1 MRFMVQ
7 RISTVTECAVSGKIN
22 GTSDRKNTF
31 ILSVRCKEI
40 SMTQEE
46 KFNKMT
52 TEPVPKLVGTLAVPT
67 IISMLVSSFYNMADT
82 YFVGKLNTSATA
94 AVGVVFSLM
103 AIIQAFG
110 FLFGHGAG
118 NFMARKLGEKNREEA
133 SLIANA
139 GFFFCLVFG
148 IILMTVGLIFVE
160 PLAYFLGSTDTILP
174 YAVDYM
180 RIILF
185 GSPYMMASFVL
196 NNQMRYQG
204 NAMYAMVG
212 ILVGAVLNIALD
224 PVLIFGLNM
233 GIKGAAW
240 ATIISQ
246 LVSFLLLLV
255 ATRFGGNIPITLKR
269 NPFVFRLLP
278 EICLGGLPSLCR
290 QGIASI
296 SVILLNTSA
305 RDLAFAHAGGTDAIL
320 YADAAIA
327 GMSIVSRIT
336 MFANSA
342 LIGFGQ
348 GFQPVCSFNYGAKIY
363 KRVKES
369 FWFCVK
375 TSFIFLIVVAVLGF
389 IFAPGLVQL
398 MRDGDALVSQIGSFA
413 LRAQCITFPLN
424 AWIVMCNMLLQAC
437 GQSFSA
443 SLVASCR
450 QGICFIPMLYILP
463 ALFDFTGL
471 MIAQPVADVFTLVI
485 SMGFGLYFLRK
496 LQDTSIT
503 GGE

>member
-1 MRFMVQ
+1 M
-7 RISTVTECAVSGKIN
+7 N
-22 GTSDRKNTF
+22 
-31 ILSVRCKEI
+31 
-40 SMTQEE
+40 QEE
-46 KFNKMT
+46 KYIRMT
-52 TEPVPKLVGTLAVPT
+52 TEPIPKLVGSLAVPT
-67 IISMLVSSFYNMADT
+67 IISMLVTSFYNMVDT
-82 YFVGKLNTSATA
+82 YFVGKINTSATG

-133 SLIANA
+133 EKIANA
-139 GFFFCLVFG
+139 GFFFCLSFG
-148 IILMTVGLIFVE
+148 IVFAVVGLFFVE
-160 PLAYFLGSTDTILP
+160 PLAYFLGSTETILP

-180 RIILF
+180 RIILI
-185 GSPYMMASFVL
+185 GSPFMMASFVL

-212 ILVGAVLNIALD
+212 IIVGAVLNIALD
-224 PVLIFGLNM
+224 PLLIFTFDM
-233 GIKGAAW
+233 GISGAAY

-246 LVSFLLLLV
+246 FVSFLILLF
-255 ATRFGGNIPITLKR
+255 ATRRGGNIPITLKQ

-278 EICLGGLPSLCR
+278 EILAGGLPSLCR

-296 SVILLNTSA
+296 SVILLNTST
-305 RDLAFAHAGGTDAIL
+305 RDIAMAGAEPL
-320 YADAAIA
+320 QAMVYADAAIA

-348 GFQPVCSFNYGAKIY
+348 GFQPVCSFNYGAKFY
-363 KRVKES
+363 NRVKES

-375 TSFIFLIVVAVLGF
+375 VSLVFLIVVGILGF
-389 IFAPGLVQL
+389 LFAPELVL
-398 MRDGDALVSQIGSFA
+398 LIRDDDPLVAEVGTFA
-413 LRAQCITFPLN
+413 LRAQCLTFPLN

-443 SLVASCR
+443 SVVASCR
-450 QGICFIPMLYILP
+450 QGICFIPLLYLLP
-463 ALFDFTGL
+463 VFFDFTGV

-485 SMGFGLYFLRK
+485 SMAVGLYFLRK
-496 LQDTSIT
+496 LGKADSAV
-503 GGE
+503 

>member
-1 MRFMVQ
+1 
-7 RISTVTECAVSGKIN
+7 
-22 GTSDRKNTF
+22 
-31 ILSVRCKEI
+31 
-40 SMTQEE
+40 
-46 KFNKMT
+46 
-52 TEPVPKLVGTLAVPT
+52 
-67 IISMLVSSFYNMADT
+67 
-82 YFVGKLNTSATA
+82 
-94 AVGVVFSLM
+94 
-103 AIIQAFG
+103 
-110 FLFGHGAG
+110 
-118 NFMARKLGEKNREEA
+118 
-133 SLIANA
+133 
-139 GFFFCLVFG
+139 
-148 IILMTVGLIFVE
+148 
-160 PLAYFLGSTDTILP
+160 
-174 YAVDYM
+174 
-180 RIILF
+180 
-185 GSPYMMASFVL
+185 
-196 NNQMRYQG
+196 MRYQG
-204 NAMYAMVG
+204 NAMYAMIG
-212 ILVGAVLNIALD
+212 IIVGAVLNIALD
-224 PVLIFGLNM
+224 PLLMFTFDM

-246 LVSFLLLLV
+246 AVSFLLLLG
-255 ATRFGGNIPITLKR
+255 ATRFGGNIPITLRK

-278 EICLGGLPSLCR
+278 EICAGGLPSLCR

-305 RDLAFAHAGGTDAIL
+305 RDIASAHADALNAGL

-375 TSFIFLIVVAVLGF
+375 TSFVFLIVVAILGF
-389 IFAPGLVQL
+389 IFAPDLVAL
-398 MRDGDALVSQIGSFA
+398 MRDDDALVSEIGSFA
-413 LRAQCITFPLN
+413 LRAQCLTFPLN

-463 ALFDFTGL
+463 VFFDLTGI
-471 MIAQPVADVFTLVI
+471 MIAQPVADVFTLLV
-485 SMGFGLYFLRK
+485 SMAFGLWFLK
-496 LQDTSIT
+496 GLQRRDEQSNI
-503 GGE
+503 

>member
-1 MRFMVQ
+1 
-7 RISTVTECAVSGKIN
+7 
-22 GTSDRKNTF
+22 
-31 ILSVRCKEI
+31 
-40 SMTQEE
+40 MTQEE
-46 KFNKMT
+46 KFIKMT

-67 IISMLVSSFYNMADT
+67 IISMLVTSFYNMADT

-103 AIIQAFG
+103 AVIQAFG

-133 SLIANA
+133 SQIANA

-148 IILMTVGLIFVE
+148 IIFMIAGLIFVE
-160 PLAYFLGSTDTILP
+160 PLAYFLGSTETILP

-212 ILVGAVLNIALD
+212 ILVGAVLNIGLD
-224 PVLIFGLNM
+224 PLLIFGLDM

-246 LVSFLLLLV
+246 AVSFLLLLG
-255 ATRFGGNIPITLKR
+255 ATRIGGNIPITLKR

-278 EICLGGLPSLCR
+278 EICMGGLPSLCR

-305 RDLAFAHAGGTDAIL
+305 RDLAFAHAGDASAVL

-363 KRVKES
+363 KRVKDS
-369 FWFCVK
+369 FWFYVK
-375 TSFIFLIVVAVLGF
+375 TSLIFLLVVAVLGF
-389 IFAPGLVQL
+389 IFAPNLVEL
-398 MRDGDALVSQIGSFA
+398 MRDDDPLVSQIGSFA

-437 GQSFSA
+437 GQSVSA

-450 QGICFIPMLYILP
+450 QGICFIPMLYVLP
-463 ALFDFTGL
+463 AFFDFTGL

-485 SMGFGLYFLRK
+485 SMGFGLYFLKK
-496 LQDTSIT
+496 LQDTGIK

>member
-1 MRFMVQ
+1 MFLIGQPSENDM
-7 RISTVTECAVSGKIN
+7 N
-22 GTSDRKNTF
+22 
-31 ILSVRCKEI
+31 
-40 SMTQEE
+40 QEE
-46 KFNKMT
+46 KYIKMT
-52 TEPVPKLVGTLAVPT
+52 TEPVPKLVGSLAVPT
-67 IISMLVSSFYNMADT
+67 IISMLVSSFYNMVDT
-82 YFVGKLNTSATA
+82 YFVGKINTSATA

-103 AIIQAFG
+103 AVIQAFG

-118 NFMARKLGEKNREEA
+118 NFMARKLGEKDREEA
-133 SLIANA
+133 SKIANA

-148 IILMTVGLIFVE
+148 VILMILGLIFVE

-180 RIILF
+180 RIILI

-204 NAMYAMVG
+204 NAMFAMIG
-212 ILVGAVLNIALD
+212 IIVGAVLNIALD
-224 PVLIFGLNM
+224 PLLIFTFDM
-233 GIKGAAW
+233 GIKGAAL

-246 LVSFLLLLV
+246 AVSFLLLLG

-278 EICLGGLPSLCR
+278 EICAGGLPSLCR

-305 RDLAFAHAGGTDAIL
+305 RDIAFAHASGADAIL

-327 GMSIVSRIT
+327 GMSIVARIT

-375 TSFIFLIVVAVLGF
+375 TSLVFLIVVAILGF
-389 IFAPGLVQL
+389 IFSPQLVAM
-398 MRDGDALVSQIGSFA
+398 MRDDDVLVAEIGTFA
-413 LRAQCITFPLN
+413 LRAQCLTFPLN

-463 ALFDFTGL
+463 AFFDFTGI

-485 SMGFGLYFLRK
+485 SMVFGLWFLRK
-496 LQDTSIT
+496 L
-503 GGE
+503 GKRAEEEKLV

>member
-1 MRFMVQ
+1 MVAGN
-7 RISTVTECAVSGKIN
+7 RRSMPKIYLN
-22 GTSDRKNTF
+22 EMCRGDVF
-31 ILSVRCKEI
+31 
-40 SMTQEE
+40 MTQEE
-46 KFNKMT
+46 KYIKMT
-52 TEPVPKLVGTLAVPT
+52 TEPVPKLVATLAVPT
-67 IISMLVSSFYNMADT
+67 IISMLVSAFYNMADT
-82 YFVGKLNTSATA
+82 YFVGKINTSATA

-110 FLFGHGAG
+110 FLFGHGTG

-133 SLIANA
+133 SRIANA

-148 IILMTVGLIFVE
+148 VILMILGLVFIE

-180 RIILF
+180 RIILL

-204 NAMYAMVG
+204 NAMYAMIG
-212 ILVGAVLNIALD
+212 ILVGSVLNIALD
-224 PVLIFGLNM
+224 PLFIFTFHM

-246 LVSFLLLLV
+246 AISFLLLLG
-255 ATRFGGNIPITLKR
+255 ATRFGGNIPITLRR

-278 EICLGGLPSLCR
+278 EICAGGLPSLCR
-290 QGIASI
+290 QGIASV

-305 RDLAFAHAGGTDAIL
+305 RDLAFAHGGGEASVL

-363 KRVKES
+363 NRVKES

-375 TSFIFLIVVAVLGF
+375 TSFVFLVVIAVIGYL
-389 IFAPGLVQL
+389 FAPGLVAM
-398 MRDGDALVSQIGSFA
+398 MREDDALVAEIGSYA
-413 LRAQCITFPLN
+413 LRAQCLTFPLN

-437 GQSFSA
+437 GQSFTA

-450 QGICFIPMLYILP
+450 QGICFIPVLYILP
-463 ALFDFTGL
+463 VFFDFTGI
-471 MIAQPVADVFTLVI
+471 MIAQPVADVFTLLI
-485 SMGFGLYFLRK
+485 SLVFGLWFLW
-496 LQDTSIT
+496 L
-503 GGE
+503 

>member
-1 MRFMVQ
+1 MGM
-7 RISTVTECAVSGKIN
+7 
-22 GTSDRKNTF
+22 D
-31 ILSVRCKEI
+31 
-40 SMTQEE
+40 QEQ
-46 KFNKMT
+46 KFVKMT
-52 TEPVPKLVGTLAVPT
+52 TEPIPKLVGSLAVPT
-67 IISMLVSSFYNMADT
+67 IISMLVSSFYNMVDT

-103 AIIQAFG
+103 AVIQAFG
-110 FLFGHGAG
+110 FLFGHGTG
-118 NFMARKLGEKNREEA
+118 NYMARKLGEKNREEA
-133 SLIANA
+133 SKIANT
-139 GFFFCLVFG
+139 GFFSCLIFG
-148 IILMTVGLIFVE
+148 IILMIAGLIFVE
-160 PLAYFLGSTDTILP
+160 PLAYFLGSTETILP

-180 RIILF
+180 RIILL

-204 NAMYAMVG
+204 NAMYAMIG
-212 ILVGAVLNIALD
+212 IIVGAVLNIALD
-224 PVLIFGLNM
+224 PLFIFAFDM
-233 GIKGAAW
+233 GIQGAAW

-246 LVSFLLLLV
+246 AISFLLLLG
-255 ATRFGGNIPITLKR
+255 ATRFGGNIPIALHK
-269 NPFVFRLLP
+269 NSFDLRLLP
-278 EICLGGLPSLCR
+278 EICAGGLPSLCR
-290 QGIASI
+290 QGIASV

-305 RDLAFAHAGGTDAIL
+305 RDIAMAQADAVNGIL

-375 TSFIFLIVVAVLGF
+375 TSFVFLIAITILGF
-389 IFAPGLVQL
+389 IFAPQLVAL
-398 MRDGDALVSQIGSFA
+398 MRNDDMLVIEIGTFA
-413 LRAQCITFPLN
+413 LRAQCLTFPFN

-463 ALFDFTGL
+463 AFWELQGI
-471 MIAQPVADVFTLVI
+471 MVAQPVADVFTLLI
-485 SMGFGLYFLRK
+485 SMIFGLWFLKK
-496 LQDTSIT
+496 LEKPIILD
-503 GGE
+503 EE

>member
-1 MRFMVQ
+1 
-7 RISTVTECAVSGKIN
+7 
-22 GTSDRKNTF
+22 
-31 ILSVRCKEI
+31 
-40 SMTQEE
+40 MTQEE
-46 KFNKMT
+46 KYIKMT

-67 IISMLVSSFYNMADT
+67 IISMLVSAFYNMADT
-82 YFVGKLNTSATA
+82 YFVGKINTSATA

-110 FLFGHGAG
+110 FLFGHGTG

-133 SLIANA
+133 SKIANA
-139 GFFFCLVFG
+139 GFFFCLIFG
-148 IILMTVGLIFVE
+148 VILMILGLIFVE

-180 RIILF
+180 RIILL

-204 NAMYAMVG
+204 NAMYAMIG

-224 PVLIFGLNM
+224 PLLIFAFDM

-246 LVSFLLLLV
+246 AISFLLLLG
-255 ATRFGGNIPITLKR
+255 ATRFGGNIPITLR
-269 NPFVFRLLP
+269 SNPFVFRLLP
-278 EICLGGLPSLCR
+278 EICAGGLPSLCR
-290 QGIASI
+290 QGIASV

-305 RDLAFAHAGGTDAIL
+305 RDLAFAHASGEEAIL

-363 KRVKES
+363 NRVKES

-375 TSFIFLIVVAVLGF
+375 TSFVFLVVIAVLGYL
-389 IFAPGLVQL
+389 FAPGLVAM
-398 MRDGDALVSQIGSFA
+398 MREDDAQVAEIGSYA
-413 LRAQCITFPLN
+413 LRAQCLTFPLN

-450 QGICFIPMLYILP
+450 QGICFIPVLYILP
-463 ALFDFTGL
+463 VLFDFTGI
-471 MIAQPVADVFTLVI
+471 MIAQPVADVFTLLV
-485 SMGFGLYFLRK
+485 SLVFGLWFLKK
-496 LQDTSIT
+496 LDKKRQSVA
-503 GGE
+503 E

>member
-1 MRFMVQ
+1 
-7 RISTVTECAVSGKIN
+7 
-22 GTSDRKNTF
+22 
-31 ILSVRCKEI
+31 
-40 SMTQEE
+40 MTQEE
-46 KFNKMT
+46 KYIKMT
-52 TEPVPKLVGTLAVPT
+52 TEPVPKLVSTLAVPT

-103 AIIQAFG
+103 AVIQAFG

-118 NFMARKLGEKNREEA
+118 NFMARKLGEQNREEA
-133 SLIANA
+133 SEIAHA

-148 IILMTVGLIFVE
+148 IIFMIFGLIFVE
-160 PLAYFLGSTDTILP
+160 PLAYFLGSTETILP
-174 YAVDYM
+174 YATDYM
-180 RIILF
+180 RIILL

-204 NAMYAMVG
+204 NAVYAMVG

-224 PVLIFGLNM
+224 PLLIFGFDM

-246 LVSFLLLLV
+246 AVSFLLLLGG
-255 ATRFGGNIPITLKR
+255 TRFGGSIPITLKK

-278 EICLGGLPSLCR
+278 KICAGGLPSLCR

-305 RDLAFAHAGGTDAIL
+305 RDLAFAYAEGANAVL

-363 KRVKES
+363 ARVKES

-375 TSFIFLIVVAVLGF
+375 TSFVFLIVVAVLGY
-389 IFAPGLVQL
+389 IFAPELVAM
-398 MRDGDALVSQIGSFA
+398 MRDDDVLVAEIGSFA
-413 LRAQCITFPLN
+413 LRAQCLTFPLN

-463 ALFDFTGL
+463 LFFDFTGL
-471 MIAQPVADVFTLVI
+471 MIAQPVADIFTLVI
-485 SMGFGLYFLRK
+485 SMGFGLYFLKK
-496 LQDTSIT
+496 LQQNNGQET
-503 GGE
+503 

>member
-1 MRFMVQ
+1 MNQDQKYIR
-7 RISTVTECAVSGKIN
+7 
-22 GTSDRKNTF
+22 
-31 ILSVRCKEI
+31 
-40 SMTQEE
+40 
-46 KFNKMT
+46 MT
-52 TEPVPKLVGTLAVPT
+52 TEPIPKLVGALAVPT
-67 IISMLVSSFYNMADT
+67 IISMLVTSFYNMVDT
-82 YFVGKLNTSATA
+82 YFVGKINTSATA

-103 AIIQAFG
+103 AVIQAFG

-118 NFMARKLGEKNREEA
+118 NFMARKLGEKDREEA
-133 SLIANA
+133 SRIANA

-148 IILMTVGLIFVE
+148 IVFMIAGLIFVE
-160 PLAYFLGSTDTILP
+160 PLAYLLGSTDTILP

-180 RIILF
+180 RIILL

-204 NAMYAMVG
+204 NALYAMIG
-212 ILVGAVLNIALD
+212 IIIGAILNIALD
-224 PVLIFGLNM
+224 PLLMFTFNM

-246 LVSFLLLLV
+246 AVSFLLLLG
-255 ATRFGGNIPITLKR
+255 ATRFGGNIPITLKK

-278 EICLGGLPSLCR
+278 EILAGGMPSLCR

-296 SVILLNTSA
+296 SVMLLNTSA
-305 RDLAFAHAGGTDAIL
+305 RDIAMLHADAVSAGL

-327 GMSIVSRIT
+327 GLSIVSRIT

-375 TSFIFLIVVAVLGF
+375 TSLVFLIAVAIAGF
-389 IFAPGLVQL
+389 IFAPYLVEI
-398 MRDGDALVSQIGSFA
+398 MRDGDPLVTEIGAFA
-413 LRAQCITFPLN
+413 LRAQCLTFPLN

-437 GQSFSA
+437 GQSFTA
-443 SLVASCR
+443 SVVASCR
-450 QGICFIPMLYILP
+450 QGICFIPLLYILP
-463 ALFDFTGL
+463 AFFDFTGI
-471 MIAQPVADVFTLVI
+471 MVAQPVADVFTLVI
-485 SMGFGLYFLRK
+485 SMVFGLWFLRK
-496 LQDTSIT
+496 L
-503 GGE
+503 EKR

>member
-1 MRFMVQ
+1 
-7 RISTVTECAVSGKIN
+7 
-22 GTSDRKNTF
+22 
-31 ILSVRCKEI
+31 
-40 SMTQEE
+40 MTQEE
-46 KFNKMT
+46 KFIKMT

-103 AIIQAFG
+103 AVIQAFG

-118 NFMARKLGEKNREEA
+118 TFMARKLGEQDREEA
-133 SLIANA
+133 SRIGNA

-148 IILMTVGLIFVE
+148 VILMVLGLIFVE

-180 RIILF
+180 RIILL
-185 GSPYMMASFVL
+185 GSPFTMASFVL

-204 NAMYAMVG
+204 NAIYAMVG

-224 PVLIFGLNM
+224 PLLIFGFDM

-246 LVSFLLLLV
+246 FISFLLLLG
-255 ATRFGGNIPITLKR
+255 ATRFGGNIHITLKR

-278 EICLGGLPSLCR
+278 EICAGGLPSLCR

-305 RDLAFAHAGGTDAIL
+305 RDLAFAHANGVDAVL

-336 MFANSA
+336 MFANST

-363 KRVKES
+363 GRVKES

-375 TSFIFLIVVAVLGF
+375 TSFVFLIAMAALGY
-389 IFAPGLVQL
+389 IFAPGLVEM
-398 MRDGDALVSQIGSFA
+398 MREDDALVTQVGTFA

-463 ALFDFTGL
+463 LFFDFTGI
-471 MIAQPVADVFTLVI
+471 MVAQPVADVLTLGI
-485 SMGFGLYFLRK
+485 SMIFGLLFLKK
-496 LQDTSIT
+496 LQQQSIQE
-503 GGE
+503 GD

>member
-1 MRFMVQ
+1 MDQNQKYIR
-7 RISTVTECAVSGKIN
+7 
-22 GTSDRKNTF
+22 
-31 ILSVRCKEI
+31 
-40 SMTQEE
+40 
-46 KFNKMT
+46 MT
-52 TEPVPKLVGTLAVPT
+52 TEPIPKLVGSLAVPT
-67 IISMLVSSFYNMADT
+67 IISMLVTTFYNMVDT
-82 YFVGKLNTSATA
+82 YFVGKIDTSATA

-103 AIIQAFG
+103 AFIQAFG

-118 NFMARKLGEKNREEA
+118 NFMARKLGEKDLEEA
-133 SLIANA
+133 SRIANA

-148 IILMTVGLIFVE
+148 ILFMVVGLMFVE
-160 PLAYFLGSTDTILP
+160 PLAYMLGSTETILP

-180 RIILF
+180 RIILL

-204 NAMYAMVG
+204 NAMYAMIG
-212 ILVGAVLNIALD
+212 IIVGAVLNIALD
-224 PVLIFGLNM
+224 PLLMFGLDM
-233 GIKGAAW
+233 GIKGAAY

-246 LVSFLLLLV
+246 GVSFLLLLG
-255 ATRFGGNIPITLKR
+255 ATHFGGNIPITLKK

-278 EICLGGLPSLCR
+278 EILAGGMPSLCR

-296 SVILLNTSA
+296 SVMLLNTSA
-305 RDLAFAHAGGTDAIL
+305 RDIALLQADAVSAGL

-327 GMSIVSRIT
+327 ALSIVSRIT

-375 TSFIFLIVVAVLGF
+375 TSLVFLIAVAVAGF
-389 IFAPGLVQL
+389 VFAPHLVEI
-398 MRDGDALVSQIGSFA
+398 MRDGDPLVTEIGTFA
-413 LRAQCITFPLN
+413 LRAQCLTFPLN

-437 GQSFSA
+437 GQSFTA
-443 SLVASCR
+443 SVVASCR
-450 QGICFIPMLYILP
+450 QGICFIPLLYILP
-463 ALFDFTGL
+463 AFFDFTGIL
-471 MIAQPVADVFTLVI
+471 VAQPVADVFTLVI
-485 SMGFGLYFLRK
+485 SMVFGLWFLRK
-496 LQDTSIT
+496 LEKDKN
-503 GGE
+503 EVNV

>member
-1 MRFMVQ
+1 MHTTFDNYIIEMLKFGLLEKYKNRLCNG
-7 RISTVTECAVSGKIN
+7 VTMN
-22 GTSDRKNTF
+22 
-31 ILSVRCKEI
+31 
-40 SMTQEE
+40 QEQ
-46 KFNKMT
+46 KFVKMT

-67 IISMLVSSFYNMADT
+67 IISMLVSSFYNMVDT
-82 YFVGKLNTSATA
+82 YFVGKINTSATA

-103 AIIQAFG
+103 AIIQAVG
-110 FLFGHGAG
+110 FLFGHGTG

-133 SLIANA
+133 SKIANA
-139 GFFFCLVFG
+139 GFFFSLVFG
-148 IILMTVGLIFVE
+148 IIFMIAGLFFVE
-160 PLAYFLGSTDTILP
+160 PLAYLLGSTDTILP

-180 RIILF
+180 RIILI

-212 ILVGAVLNIALD
+212 ILVGAVLNIVLD
-224 PVLIFGLNM
+224 PLLIFGLDM
-233 GIKGAAW
+233 GIKGAAL

-246 LVSFLLLLV
+246 AVSFLLLLG
-255 ATRFGGNIPITLKR
+255 ATRFGGNIPITLKQ

-278 EICLGGLPSLCR
+278 EICAGGLPSLCR
-290 QGIASI
+290 QGIASV

-305 RDLAFAHAGGTDAIL
+305 RDLAFAQADAANALL

-363 KRVKES
+363 GRVKEA

-375 TSFIFLIVVAVLGF
+375 TSLVFLVVVSILGY
-389 IFAPGLVQL
+389 IFAPDLVG
-398 MRDGDALVSQIGSFA
+398 MIRDDDLLVTEVGTFA
-413 LRAQCITFPLN
+413 LRAQCLTFPLN

-463 ALFDFTGL
+463 VFFDFTGI

-485 SMGFGLYFLRK
+485 SMVFGLWFLKK
-496 LQDTSIT
+496 LGKVHSVTDKI
-503 GGE
+503 

>member
-1 MRFMVQ
+1 M
-7 RISTVTECAVSGKIN
+7 N
-22 GTSDRKNTF
+22 
-31 ILSVRCKEI
+31 
-40 SMTQEE
+40 QEE
-46 KFNKMT
+46 KYIRMT
-52 TEPVPKLVGTLAVPT
+52 TEPIPKLVGSLAVPT
-67 IISMLVSSFYNMADT
+67 IISMLVTSFYNMVDT
-82 YFVGKLNTSATA
+82 YFVGKINTSATG

-133 SLIANA
+133 GKIANA
-139 GFFFCLVFG
+139 GFFFCLSFG
-148 IILMTVGLIFVE
+148 IVFAAVGLFFVE
-160 PLAYFLGSTDTILP
+160 PLAYFLGSTETILP

-180 RIILF
+180 RIILI
-185 GSPYMMASFVL
+185 GSPFMMASFVL

-212 ILVGAVLNIALD
+212 IIVGAVLNIALD
-224 PVLIFGLNM
+224 PLLIFTFDL
-233 GIKGAAW
+233 GISGAAY

-246 LVSFLLLLV
+246 FVSFLILLF
-255 ATRFGGNIPITLKR
+255 ATRRGGNIPITLKQ

-278 EICLGGLPSLCR
+278 EILSGGLPSLCR

-305 RDLAFAHAGGTDAIL
+305 RDIATVGAEPLQAMV

-348 GFQPVCSFNYGAKIY
+348 GFQPVCSFNYGAKFY
-363 KRVKES
+363 NRVKES

-375 TSFIFLIVVAVLGF
+375 VSLVFLIVVGILGF
-389 IFAPGLVQL
+389 LFAPELVL
-398 MRDGDALVSQIGSFA
+398 IIRDDDPLVAEVGTFA
-413 LRAQCITFPLN
+413 LRAQCLTFPLN

-443 SLVASCR
+443 SVVASCR
-450 QGICFIPMLYILP
+450 QGICFIPLLYILP
-463 ALFDFTGL
+463 VFFDFTGI

-485 SMGFGLYFLRK
+485 SMAVGLYFLRK
-496 LQDTSIT
+496 LGKMESTA
-503 GGE
+503 

>member
-1 MRFMVQ
+1 M
-7 RISTVTECAVSGKIN
+7 N
-22 GTSDRKNTF
+22 
-31 ILSVRCKEI
+31 
-40 SMTQEE
+40 QEE
-46 KFNKMT
+46 KYIKMT
-52 TEPVPKLVGTLAVPT
+52 TEPVPKLVGSLAVPT
-67 IISMLVSSFYNMADT
+67 IISMLVSAFYNMADT

-103 AIIQAFG
+103 AVIQALG
-110 FLFGHGAG
+110 FLFGHGTG
-118 NFMARKLGEKNREEA
+118 NFMARKLGEQNREEA
-133 SLIANA
+133 SKIANA
-139 GFFFCLVFG
+139 GFFFCLVVG
-148 IILMTVGLIFVE
+148 ILFMILGLIFVK
-160 PLAYFLGSTDTILP
+160 PLAYLLGSTDTILP
-174 YAVDYM
+174 YAIDYM
-180 RIILF
+180 RIILI

-204 NAMYAMVG
+204 NAMYAMIG
-212 ILVGAVLNIALD
+212 ILVGAILNIALD
-224 PVLIFGLNM
+224 PLFIFVFDM
-233 GIKGAAW
+233 GIKGAAL

-246 LVSFLLLLV
+246 AISFLLLLG
-255 ATRFGGNIPITLKR
+255 ATNFGGNIHITLKR
-269 NPFVFRLLP
+269 NPFVFRILP
-278 EICLGGLPSLCR
+278 EICAGGLPSLCR

-305 RDLAFAHAGGTDAIL
+305 RDMAFAYAGGIDGDV

-369 FWFCVK
+369 FWFCVR
-375 TSFIFLIVVAVLGF
+375 TSLVFLIVMAIVGY
-389 IFAPGLVQL
+389 IFAPQWVGL
-398 MRDGDALVSQIGSFA
+398 MRDDDLLVREIGTFA
-413 LRAQCITFPLN
+413 LRAQCVTFPLN

-443 SLVASCR
+443 TLVASCR

-463 ALFDFTGL
+463 LFFDFTGI

-485 SMGFGLYFLRK
+485 SMVFGLYFLKK
-496 LQDTSIT
+496 LDKQSIT
-503 GGE
+503 CKK

>member
-1 MRFMVQ
+1 
-7 RISTVTECAVSGKIN
+7 
-22 GTSDRKNTF
+22 
-31 ILSVRCKEI
+31 
-40 SMTQEE
+40 MTQEE
-46 KFNKMT
+46 KYIKMT
-52 TEPVPKLVGTLAVPT
+52 TEPVPKLVGSLAVPT
-67 IISMLVSSFYNMADT
+67 IISMLVSSFYNMVDT
-82 YFVGKLNTSATA
+82 YFVGKINTSATA

-103 AIIQAFG
+103 AVIQAFG

-118 NFMARKLGEKNREEA
+118 NFMARKLGEQNREEA
-133 SLIANA
+133 SRIANA

-148 IILMTVGLIFVE
+148 IVFMILGLIFVE

-180 RIILF
+180 RIILL

-204 NAMYAMVG
+204 NAMYAMIG
-212 ILVGAVLNIALD
+212 IIIGAVLNIALD
-224 PVLIFGLNM
+224 PLLIFTFDM

-240 ATIISQ
+240 GTIISQ
-246 LVSFLLLLV
+246 AVSFLLLLG
-255 ATRFGGNIPITLKR
+255 ATRFGGNIPITLRK

-278 EICLGGLPSLCR
+278 EILAGGLPSLCR

-305 RDLAFAHAGGTDAIL
+305 RDIAYAHADAVNAGL

-375 TSFIFLIVVAVLGF
+375 TSLIFLIVVAVLGF
-389 IFAPGLVQL
+389 VFAPQLVEL
-398 MRDGDALVSQIGSFA
+398 IRDDDALVMEIGTYA
-413 LRAQCITFPLN
+413 LRAQCLTFPLN

-463 ALFDFTGL
+463 VFFDFTGI
-471 MIAQPVADVFTLVI
+471 MIAQPVADVFTLII
-485 SMGFGLYFLRK
+485 SMAFGLYFLK
-496 LQDTSIT
+496 NLQGNEEQSNL
-503 GGE
+503 

>member
-1 MRFMVQ
+1 MP
-7 RISTVTECAVSGKIN
+7 KIYLN
-22 GTSDRKNTF
+22 EMCRGDVF
-31 ILSVRCKEI
+31 
-40 SMTQEE
+40 MTQEE
-46 KFNKMT
+46 KYIKMT

-67 IISMLVSSFYNMADT
+67 IISMLVSAFYNMADT
-82 YFVGKLNTSATA
+82 YFVGKINTSATA

-110 FLFGHGAG
+110 FLFGHGTG

-133 SLIANA
+133 SRIANA
-139 GFFFCLVFG
+139 GYFFCLVFG
-148 IILMTVGLIFVE
+148 VILMILGLVFIE

-180 RIILF
+180 RIILL

-204 NAMYAMVG
+204 NAMYAMIG

-224 PVLIFGLNM
+224 PLFIFTFHM

-246 LVSFLLLLV
+246 AISFLLLLG
-255 ATRFGGNIPITLKR
+255 ATRFGGNISITLRR

-278 EICLGGLPSLCR
+278 EICAGGLPSLCR
-290 QGIASI
+290 QGIASV

-305 RDLAFAHAGGTDAIL
+305 RDLAYAYAGSADAVL

-363 KRVKES
+363 NRVKES

-375 TSFIFLIVVAVLGF
+375 TSFVFLVVIAVVGYL
-389 IFAPGLVQL
+389 FAPDLVAM
-398 MRDGDALVSQIGSFA
+398 MREDDALVAEIGSFA

-463 ALFDFTGL
+463 AMFGFTGL
-471 MIAQPVADVFTLVI
+471 MVAQPAADVFTQLI
-485 SMGFGLYFLRK
+485 SMVFGLWFLKKMSKR
-496 LQDTSIT
+496 S
-503 GGE
+503 GEAAGA

>member
-1 MRFMVQ
+1 
-7 RISTVTECAVSGKIN
+7 
-22 GTSDRKNTF
+22 
-31 ILSVRCKEI
+31 
-40 SMTQEE
+40 MTQEE
-46 KFNKMT
+46 KFIKMT

-67 IISMLVSSFYNMADT
+67 IISMLVTSFYNMADT

-103 AIIQAFG
+103 AVIQAFG

-133 SLIANA
+133 SQIANA

-148 IILMTVGLIFVE
+148 IIFMIAGLIFVE
-160 PLAYFLGSTDTILP
+160 PLAYFLGSTETILP

-212 ILVGAVLNIALD
+212 ILVGAVLNIGLD
-224 PVLIFGLNM
+224 PLLIFGLDM

-246 LVSFLLLLV
+246 AVSFLLLLG
-255 ATRFGGNIPITLKR
+255 ATRIGGNIPITLKR

-278 EICLGGLPSLCR
+278 EICMGGLPSLCR

-305 RDLAFAHAGGTDAIL
+305 RDLAFAHAGDASAVL

-363 KRVKES
+363 KRVKDS

-375 TSFIFLIVVAVLGF
+375 TSLIFLLVVAVLGF
-389 IFAPGLVQL
+389 IFAPNLVEL
-398 MRDGDALVSQIGSFA
+398 MRDDDPLVSQIGSFA

-437 GQSFSA
+437 GQSVSA

-450 QGICFIPMLYILP
+450 QGICFIPMLYVLP
-463 ALFDFTGL
+463 AFFDFTGL

-485 SMGFGLYFLRK
+485 SMGFGLYFLKK
-496 LQDTSIT
+496 LQDTGIK

>member
-1 MRFMVQ
+1 MDQ
-7 RISTVTECAVSGKIN
+7 NGKYI
-22 GTSDRKNTF
+22 
-31 ILSVRCKEI
+31 
-40 SMTQEE
+40 
-46 KFNKMT
+46 KMT
-52 TEPVPKLVGTLAVPT
+52 TEPIPKLVGSLAVPT
-67 IISMLVSSFYNMADT
+67 IISMLVTTFYNMVDT
-82 YFVGKLNTSATA
+82 YFVGKIDTSATA

-103 AIIQAFG
+103 AFIQAFG

-118 NFMARKLGEKNREEA
+118 NFMARKLGEQDREEA
-133 SLIANA
+133 SRIANA
-139 GFFFCLVFG
+139 GFFFCMVFG
-148 IILMTVGLIFVE
+148 IVFMIVGLIFVE
-160 PLAYFLGSTDTILP
+160 PLAYLLGSTDTILP

-180 RIILF
+180 RIILI

-204 NAMYAMVG
+204 NAMYAMIG
-212 ILVGAVLNIALD
+212 IIVGAIINIALD
-224 PVLIFGLNM
+224 PLLMFTFDM
-233 GIKGAAW
+233 GIKGAAY

-246 LVSFLLLLV
+246 GVSFLLLLG
-255 ATRFGGNIPITLKR
+255 ATHFGGNIPITLKK

-278 EICLGGLPSLCR
+278 EIVAGGMPSLCR

-296 SVILLNTSA
+296 SVMLMNTSA
-305 RDLAFAHAGGTDAIL
+305 RDIAMLHAEPALAVV

-327 GMSIVSRIT
+327 GLSIVSRIT

-375 TSFIFLIVVAVLGF
+375 TSLVFLIVIAVVGYV
-389 IFAPGLVQL
+389 FAPHLVEI
-398 MRDGDALVSQIGSFA
+398 MREGDPLVTEIGTFA
-413 LRAQCITFPLN
+413 LRAQCLTFPLN

-437 GQSFSA
+437 GQSFTA
-443 SLVASCR
+443 SVVASCR
-450 QGICFIPMLYILP
+450 QGICFIPLLYILP
-463 ALFDFTGL
+463 AFFDFTGIL
-471 MIAQPVADVFTLVI
+471 IAQPVADVFTLVI
-485 SMGFGLYFLRK
+485 SMVFGLWFLRK
-496 LQDTSIT
+496 IQDTGIK

>member
-1 MRFMVQ
+1 MGDAF
-7 RISTVTECAVSGKIN
+7 
-22 GTSDRKNTF
+22 
-31 ILSVRCKEI
+31 
-40 SMTQEE
+40 MTQEE
-46 KFNKMT
+46 KYIKMT

-67 IISMLVSSFYNMADT
+67 IISMLVSAFYNMVDT
-82 YFVGKLNTSATA
+82 YFVGKINTSATA
-94 AVGVVFSLM
+94 AVGVAFSLM

-110 FLFGHGAG
+110 FLFGHGTG

-133 SLIANA
+133 SKIANA

-148 IILMTVGLIFVE
+148 VILMISGLIFIE
-160 PLAYFLGSTDTILP
+160 PLAYFLGSTETIKP

-180 RIILF
+180 RIILL
-185 GSPYMMASFVL
+185 GCPYTMASFVL

-204 NAMYAMVG
+204 NAMYAMIG
-212 ILVGAVLNIALD
+212 IIVGAVLNIALD
-224 PVLIFGLNM
+224 PLLIFGFDM

-246 LVSFLLLLV
+246 AISFLLLLG
-255 ATRFGGNIPITLKR
+255 ATRFGGNIPITLRK

-278 EICLGGLPSLCR
+278 EICAGGLPSLCR
-290 QGIASI
+290 QGIASV
-296 SVILLNTSA
+296 SVILLNTTA
-305 RDLAFAHAGGTDAIL
+305 RDLAFAHAIGEDAIL

-363 KRVKES
+363 SRVKES
-369 FWFCVK
+369 FRFCVK
-375 TSFIFLIVVAVLGF
+375 TSFVFLVVIAVLGY
-389 IFAPGLVQL
+389 IFAPELVGM
-398 MRDGDALVSQIGSFA
+398 MRKDDALVAEIGSFA
-413 LRAQCITFPLN
+413 LRAQCVTFPLN

-463 ALFDFTGL
+463 AMFDFTGL
-471 MIAQPVADVFTLVI
+471 MIAQPAADVFTLLI
-485 SMGFGLYFLRK
+485 SLAVGMWFLRK
-496 LQDTSIT
+496 I
-503 GGE
+503 GEIKE